1 MYTEGRTFKS
11 LMSEGIEE
19 GETWVW
25 KCVKIRGLN
34 NGISINIVGYDIPYD
49 AIFTLARK
57 EFEFD
62 EVINSFKDG
71 IEIESA
77 VTGIKYKL
85 ECKDGRYL
93 SDGTKLFTISLE
105 EIRGKWYINR

>member
-62 EVINSFKDG
+62 EAINSFKDG
-71 IEIESA
+71 IEIES
-77 VTGIKYKL
+77 VETGRKYKL
-85 ECKDGRYL
+85 ECKDSRYL
-93 SDGTKLFTISLE
+93 SDGTKIFMVSLE

>member
-11 LMSEGIEE
+11 LMSEGVEE

-25 KCVKIRGLN
+25 KCIEIRGLN
-34 NGISINIVGYDIPYD
+34 NGISINIASYDIPYD
-49 AIFTLARK
+49 AIFTLVRK

-62 EVINSFKDG
+62 EAINSFKDG
-71 IEIESA
+71 IEIES
-77 VTGIKYKL
+77 VETGRKYKL
-85 ECKDGRYL
+85 ECKDSRYL
-93 SDGTKLFTISLE
+93 SDGTKIFIVSLE

>member
-11 LMSEGIEE
+11 LMSEGVKE
-19 GETWVW
+19 GETWVRG
-25 KCVKIRGLN
+25 CVEIRGLN
-34 NGISINIVGYDIPYD
+34 NGISINIAGCDIPYD
-49 AIFTLARK
+49 AIFTLVRK

-71 IEIESA
+71 IEIESL
-77 VTGIKYKL
+77 VTGRKYKL
-85 ECKDGRYL
+85 ECKDSRYL
-93 SDGTKLFTISLE
+93 SDGTKIFMVSLE

>member
-19 GETWVW
+19 GETWVRN
-25 KCVKIRGLN
+25 CVEIRGLN
-34 NGISINIVGYDIPYD
+34 NGISINIAGCDIPYD
-49 AIFTLARK
+49 AIFTLVRK

-71 IEIESA
+71 IEIESV
-77 VTGIKYKL
+77 VTGRKYKL
-85 ECKDGRYL
+85 ECKDSRYL
-93 SDGTKLFTISLE
+93 SDGTTTFMVSLE